1 MTSRSNIPWTRLAV
15 EGMTIVISILLAF
28 AIDAWWA
35 NRADSIA
42 EVEILTALQREF
54 EINLATLEEQLAYRE
69 AVRASANTILQAA
82 AGDIP
87 LAPAEFD
94 RLLGD
99 ILWTGWADMSPGALA
114 SLIQSGNLSLIKNR
128 KLSEHLAALP
138 YWLDNT
144 ARMEEFELR
153 RLDADL
159 FPFFSE
165 HTYLPQIYN
174 TFTGQPGTGDFP
186 NPSLLPTNETRD
198 HTELLQNP
206 KFVGMISIEHN
217 DHNDAIW
224 SYGVLEEKLETA
236 LQMIE
241 AELAGRK

>member
-1 MTSRSNIPWTRLAV
+1 MA
-15 EGMTIVISILLAF
+15 IVISILLAF

-35 NRADSIA
+35 DRAASIEEA
-42 EVEILTALQREF
+42 EILTALQREF
-54 EINLATLEEQLAYRE
+54 EINLVTLEEQLAYRE

-82 AGDIP
+82 AGKIQ
-87 LAPAEFD
+87 LEPAEFD

-99 ILWTGWADMSPGALA
+99 ILWTGWVDLSSGALG
-114 SLIQSGNLSLIKNR
+114 SLLQSGKLSLIKNR

-144 ARMEEFELR
+144 ARVEAFELQ
-153 RLDADL
+153 RLDTDL
-159 FPFFSE
+159 VPFFSE
-165 HTYLPQIYN
+165 HAYLPQIYN

-186 NPSLLPTNETRD
+186 NPSLLPTSETRD
-198 HTELLQNP
+198 HTYLLQNP

-224 SYGVLEEKLETA
+224 SYGILEEKFETVIH
-236 LQMIE
+236 LIE
-241 AELAGRK
+241 SELVGRE